1 MAVKFAAIVCLVYLA
16 QYGSCA
22 PAADPALDIPVQGLH
37 NPNSIS
43 STKEEMMENIYSD
56 CVNKGSYS
64 CLKLKLFTFVDK
76 MLTKDNINLFEG
88 VTVVKTLPITNNGDG
103 APRAMPVT
111 GDVDTMIASK
121 IENFLSTHTLK
132 IDLKGVD
139 VMNALSRAGRAIDDD
154 EDDEERGKHGG
165 GGHGG
170 GGLKKKKKG
179 KDMMPILLLL
189 KMKFAAL
196 LPFILGGIAL
206 IAGKALL
213 IGKIALV
220 LSLIIALKKIL
231 SQKKAVTYE
240 IVSHPHHTSSHE
252 VHHDHHDS
260 YGGAVA
266 GGDSYGGGAHGGG
279 WGRSSSDP
287 QEMAYSSYKPTNAQ

>member
-1 MAVKFAAIVCLVYLA
+1 MAVKLAAIVCFVYLA
-16 QYGSCA
+16 QFGSCL

-103 APRAMPVT
+103 APRAMPVS
-111 GDVDTMIASK
+111 GDVESMITSRL
-121 IENFLSTHTLK
+121 ENFLSTHTLK
-132 IDLKGVD
+132 IDLKGID
-139 VMNALSRAGRAIDDD
+139 VMNALTRAGRSIS
-154 EDDEERGKHGG
+154 DEEDEEDVEARGKHDII
-165 GGHGG
+165 
-170 GGLKKKKKG
+170 KKKHKKG
-179 KDMMPILLLL
+179 KDMLPLFLLL

-220 LSLIIALKKIL
+220 LSLIIALKKLL
-231 SQKKAVTYE
+231 SHQKAVTYE
-240 IVSHPHHTSSHE
+240 IVSHPHHSASHE
-252 VHHDHHDS
+252 VHHDS
-260 YGGAVA
+260 YGGGAA
-266 GGDSYGGGAHGGG
+266 GGDSYGGGHGGG
-279 WGRSSSDP
+279 WGRSSNAQD
-287 QEMAYSSYKPTNAQ
+287 MAYSSYKPVASQ